1 MAGRSRYH
9 SLHPGQRESFGEE
22 RSLWDREVH
31 LPAGPE
37 LLCLSGRQTIEVRG
51 HQSAEPDA
59 PLLLHPEAV
68 SGMLPERAV
77 YAWEIPHHR
86 HTCLRSGETESLCT
100 RQDSAVC
107 GSIAQA
113 TESGSTVLRTE
124 EPGWAAA
131 TAAPPDQVR
140 TRTVLPGG
148 GCTESETAG
157 AVPYL
162 PAATDTG
169 LELNNRTEGKGR
181 RVLVKEN
188 KGTLHGCFQTTF
200 STATRSIA
208 NQPECRLA
216 SNHRTLRKIGG
227 PKLALLASVSYPVF
241 FKPIRDSESSF
252 LT

>member
-68 SGMLPERAV
+68 SGMLPERAM
-77 YAWEIPHHR
+77 YAWEIAHHR
-86 HTCLRSGETESLCT
+86 HTRLRSGETKSLCT

-113 TESGSTVLRTE
+113 TKSGSTVLRTE
-124 EPGWAAA
+124 EPGWAAP

-140 TRTVLPGG
+140 TPTVLPGG

-162 PAATDTG
+162 PAATDIG
-169 LELNNRTEGKGR
+169 IELITEPKER
-181 RVLVKEN
+181 DARVLVKE
-188 KGTLHGCFQTTF
+188 KRALC
-200 STATRSIA
+200 IA
-208 NQPECRLA
+208 V
-216 SNHRTLRKIGG
+216 SND
-227 PKLALLASVSYPVF
+227 F
-241 FKPIRDSESSF
+241 FNSNSPFHK
-252 LT
+252 